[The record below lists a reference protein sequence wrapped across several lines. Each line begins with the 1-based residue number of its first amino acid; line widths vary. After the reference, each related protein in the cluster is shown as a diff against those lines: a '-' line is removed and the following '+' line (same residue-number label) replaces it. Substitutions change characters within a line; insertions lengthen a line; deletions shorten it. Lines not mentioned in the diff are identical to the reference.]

1 MADNTL
7 ILFFVAELDDDDEDN
22 QNTYDAESITA
33 IVASS
38 TARQEK
44 IKISGYVD
52 EVVPQYLLDDFKRF
66 FRVTRTTFE
75 TICENIQMYQ
85 VLLPSWT
92 GGREHIPIFKQLLI
106 VLWYVASQET
116 LNRIAD
122 RFDIAE
128 VSVVR
133 CRNRVFHVFLTYLK
147 TKFITWP
154 QEGVHRQEVLD
165 GFERKANFPG
175 VLGAIDGTHIKIKAP
190 KQHPET
196 YVNRKGYHSVI
207 LQAVCREDMR
217 FTHVVAGS
225 VGSCH
230 DARVLRT
237 SDLWENGPA
246 RCGDAHIIGDAAYP
260 LRNWLLTP
268 YRDNGHL
275 TPTQRHYNTC
285 LSTTRVTV
293 ERAFGVYKG
302 RFRRLQYV
310 DTHKVETAVD
320 LIIVCCILH
329 NICIL
334 NEDEMIDY
342 FEDDNAVNHNPLPR
356 NQAGGN
362 AEANAKRDNIANSL

>member
-1 MADNTL
+1 MQ
-7 ILFFVAELDDDDEDN
+7 F
-22 QNTYDAESITA
+22 TY
-33 IVASS
+33 
-38 TARQEK
+38 
-44 IKISGYVD
+44 
-52 EVVPQYLLDDFKRF
+52 
-66 FRVTRTTFE
+66 
-75 TICENIQMYQ
+75 
-85 VLLPSWT
+85 
-92 GGREHIPIFKQLLI
+92 
-106 VLWYVASQET
+106 
-116 LNRIAD
+116 
-122 RFDIAE
+122 
-128 VSVVR
+128 
-133 CRNRVFHVFLTYLK
+133 
-147 TKFITWP
+147 
-154 QEGVHRQEVLD
+154 
-165 GFERKANFPG
+165 
-175 VLGAIDGTHIKIKAP
+175 
-190 KQHPET
+190 
-196 YVNRKGYHSVI
+196 
-207 LQAVCREDMR
+207 
-217 FTHVVAGS
+217 VVAGS

-237 SDLWENGPA
+237 YDLWENGPA